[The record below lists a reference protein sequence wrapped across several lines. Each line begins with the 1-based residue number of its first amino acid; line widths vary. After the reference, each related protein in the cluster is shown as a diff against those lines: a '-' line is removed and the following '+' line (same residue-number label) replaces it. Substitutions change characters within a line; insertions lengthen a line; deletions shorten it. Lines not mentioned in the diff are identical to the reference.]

1 MQGRRCQILLCT
13 GRCGATNGVAQ
24 TGAALAF
31 ALGGDATRGWAMISA
46 VLSVMVLVAVL
57 LLLGAVAAWRRGQHK
72 QAVLMVVLALIMA
85 GNVAIWT
92 LPDEKGNALAQQGQR

>member
-1 MQGRRCQILLCT
+1 
-13 GRCGATNGVAQ
+13 
-24 TGAALAF
+24 
-31 ALGGDATRGWAMISA
+31 MIPA

-57 LLLGAVAAWRRGQHK
+57 LLLGAVVTWRRGQRK

-92 LPDEKGNALAQQGQR
+92 LPDAKGNALAQQGQR